1 MATYTNA
8 SPYFTTDQTN
18 GYLGVWTQRTFP
30 FYKDDILYSVEL
42 QYQNRP
48 DLLAYDLYNNVNL
61 WWVFA
66 ARNPDVIQDPIF
78 DLNAGVQIYI
88 PKITTLKD
96 TLGI

>member
-1 MATYTNA
+1 
-8 SPYFTTDQTN
+8 
-18 GYLGVWTQRTFP
+18 
-30 FYKDDILYSVEL
+30 
-42 QYQNRP
+42 
-48 DLLAYDLYNNVNL
+48 L